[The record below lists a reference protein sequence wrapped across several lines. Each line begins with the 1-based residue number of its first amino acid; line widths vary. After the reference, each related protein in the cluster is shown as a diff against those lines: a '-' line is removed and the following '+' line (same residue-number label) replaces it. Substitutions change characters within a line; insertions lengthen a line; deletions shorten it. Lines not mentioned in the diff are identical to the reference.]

1 MTTKKVFFLDPFPKC
16 FFLQYRTLGEGLVVL
31 LVGILG
37 VTGRLKAFA
46 CSGSLAGQ

>member
-1 MTTKKVFFLDPFPKC
+1 MSEM
-16 FFLQYRTLGEGLVVL
+16 LQRLAFIKHFQSRTLGEGLVVL